1 MAVITLLAVYL
12 LGGLTFI
19 PLVLILGL
27 CCAYFTLPQWSA
39 RVISSETQNA
49 LLGYETAALAE
60 KLQQRNHEPDVAASY
75 FAVCREF
82 VPGGV
87 NGRPPERTT
96 PAGETVGT
104 ESPSVYQSMYRT
116 IFDRNKTQ
124 GPSIEGGKPIKKA
137 KNVFYVV
144 LRLVTRYMCHYQT
157 MPFAKLSLGM
167 ATLCYLTTRNN

>member
-1 MAVITLLAVYL
+1 MSVITLLAAYL

-19 PLVLILGL
+19 PVVLILVL

-39 RVISSETQNA
+39 RVTPAEIQDPLSGHESLA
-49 LLGYETAALAE
+49 MAE

-75 FAVCREF
+75 FTVCREF

-96 PAGETVGT
+96 PAGETIAT

-116 IFDRNKTQ
+116 IFDRNKMQ
-124 GPSIEGGKPIKKA
+124 GPSIEGGKAVKKA

-144 LRLVTRYMCHYQT
+144 LRFATRCM
-157 MPFAKLSLGM
+157 MPPTNIVRTKLQLGT
-167 ATLCYLTTRNN
+167 ATLCYSTVRSN